1 MFLYCV
7 SNVAETLDVLESW
20 VLELFSNVKKGP
32 PLKQEARTEVPIWK
46 AGKLYRLEA
55 VKDVHILNL
64 SWTLPCLRK
73 DYLKKSEDYLAH
85 LIGHG
90 KISRV
95 HMFSN
100 SFIQRK
106 HFVYFI

>member
-1 MFLYCV
+1 MVKDLYLSV
-7 SNVAETLDVLESW
+7 HVVLSHVAETLDVLESW
-20 VLELFSNVKKGP
+20 VLELFNNIKKGP

-55 VKDVHILNL
+55 VKDVHMLNL

-90 KISRV
+90 KISSA
-95 HMFSN
+95 FAC
-100 SFIQRK
+100 F
-106 HFVYFI
+106 